1 MIITS
6 KYVAFLCYFRI
17 KIYIKCERVVKTMQ
31 TNVIKKNYFGVE
43 YFVLKKLPNETLVY
57 DRDFQ

>member
-31 TNVIKKNYFGVE
+31 TNVIKKKLLRSRILRF
-43 YFVLKKLPNETLVY
+43 KKTSK
-57 DRDFQ
+57 

>member
-31 TNVIKKNYFGVE
+31 TNVIKKTTSE
-43 YFVLKKLPNETLVY
+43 YL
-57 DRDFQ
+57 RG